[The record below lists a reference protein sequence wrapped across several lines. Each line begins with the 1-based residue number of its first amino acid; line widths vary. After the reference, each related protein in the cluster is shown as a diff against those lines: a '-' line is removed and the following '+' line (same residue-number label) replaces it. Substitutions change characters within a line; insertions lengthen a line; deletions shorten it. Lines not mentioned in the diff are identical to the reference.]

1 MAEIDGIA
9 DAGAISPGGF
19 SPSNF
24 TGTLIDSS
32 LLAGVLE
39 TLAIPANSGLGAAL
53 TSVMA
58 TEGIKIN
65 DRSLQTFAADEASW
79 TTFFENYSSVEQ
91 SFVTLINDD
100 VERTSEDYLSASAA
114 LGSDQAAIVGSHLYA
129 KGEITAN
136 QLGWVFHGVVPRLE
150 KEPAIVA
157 HLSAENKSPLTL
169 AQIQGS
175 GPLVPE
181 TSADYQPPMSLSD
194 QASYYGTTVATIL
207 DFAASAAAMRK
218 LLPGNKDFNVDF
230 IKAEADKIASKHPPR
245 RPADWSAATKSQLQA
260 CHTNA
265 PKTPAGMRLSLEGI
279 QPGNIAFGWIY
290 GDEKLAQEVSERK
303 LTIEN
308 MEAGIDRTLNGG
320 KTVTFINENTVDSVN
335 KRLLELGLDSLVL
348 PTDATTGDMLTKAG
362 IAICEAVRTA
372 KEHDRETHDEFCYDP
387 AFLAAIERL
396 NETAD
401 VGFVIPDEDDPKRHH
416 HEEVVEAAVE
426 EDDTK
431 EEPPVADAL
440 PLEVLDE
447 MTKVLSGTVSDLQA
461 YLDSG
466 EALHLEALL
475 QMEEDGKNRSTALT
489 AIKVAID
496 ELG

>member
-1 MAEIDGIA
+1 MKLSQILQIEHILSGR
-9 DAGAISPGGF
+9 
-19 SPSNF
+19 
-24 TGTLIDSS
+24 
-32 LLAGVLE
+32 
-39 TLAIPANSGLGAAL
+39 AIPSDML
-53 TSVMA
+53 
-58 TEGIKIN
+58 
-65 DRSLQTFAADEASW
+65 DEHKVY
-79 TTFFENYSSVEQ
+79 YSKSRDKW
-91 SFVTLINDD
+91 I
-100 VERTSEDYLSASAA
+100 
-114 LGSDQAAIVGSHLYA
+114 AIVDMEPTHLIRA
-129 KGEITAN
+129 FVK
-136 QLGWVFHGVVPRLE
+136 
-150 KEPAIVA
+150 
-157 HLSAENKSPLTL
+157 
-169 AQIQGS
+169 
-175 GPLVPE
+175 
-181 TSADYQPPMSLSD
+181 
-194 QASYYGTTVATIL
+194 
-207 DFAASAAAMRK
+207 
-218 LLPGNKDFNVDF
+218 
-230 IKAEADKIASKHPPR
+230 
-245 RPADWSAATKSQLQA
+245 LQA
-260 CHTNA
+260 EHEGLWEEHCETNQVLLD
-265 PKTPAGMRLSLEGI
+265 KDL
-279 QPGNIAFGWIY
+279 
-290 GDEKLAQEVSERK
+290 D
-303 LTIEN
+303 
-308 MEAGIDRTLNGG
+308 
-320 KTVTFINENTVDSVN
+320 DSVN